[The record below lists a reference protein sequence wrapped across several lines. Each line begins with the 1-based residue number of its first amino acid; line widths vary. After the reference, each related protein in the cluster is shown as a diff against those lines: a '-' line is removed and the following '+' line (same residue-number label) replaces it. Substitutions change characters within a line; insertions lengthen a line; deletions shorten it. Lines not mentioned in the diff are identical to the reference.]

1 MTDTADDIALG
12 QLAAREVNA
21 DNGGL
26 PAGLPMPRDPG
37 LLTDFASAATR
48 HSLQPA
54 ALPVPRPERLVHR
67 GRVDRPRAR

>member
-12 QLAAREVNA
+12 QLAAREVNS

-37 LLTDFASAATR
+37 LLTDLARRQRVTHFD
-48 HSLQPA
+48 QPRY
-54 ALPVPRPERLVHR
+54 PFPFRLGR
-67 GRVDRPRAR
+67 GC